1 MSFARM
7 TPEVFELIAAR
18 FKAFSEPNRLQILHT
33 LRQREHTVTELVEVT
48 GIGQAN
54 LSKHLQL
61 LTACGL
67 VSRRKDGLF
76 THYSL
81 ADRDVLKL
89 CDLMCGRLERETK
102 ERKKALGAG

>member
-7 TPEVFELIAAR
+7 TPELFALIAER
-18 FKAFSEPNRLQILHT
+18 FKAFSEPNRLQILHV
-33 LRQREHTVTELVEVT
+33 LRLSEHTVSELVEET

-54 LSKHLQL
+54 LSKHLQQL
-61 LTACGL
+61 MSCGL
-67 VSRRKDGLF
+67 VARRKEGLY

-81 ADRDVLKL
+81 ADRDVLNV

-102 ERKKALGAG
+102 ERKKAFTTK